1 MCKTLFFEWTY
12 YLYEVTSKWNIEKKR
27 SQKVTGKLLGG
38 ITEKDEYIVIG
49 KGKVMQAKCPIF
61 IDGQG
66 IWIFLYEQLS
76 GEHSTVVLF
85 LTVQI

>member
-38 ITEKDEYIVIG
+38 ITEKDEYIESE
-49 KGKVMQAKCPIF
+49 KERLCKQNA
-61 IDGQG
+61 
-66 IWIFLYEQLS
+66 LS
-76 GEHSTVVLF
+76 S
-85 LTVQI
+85 LTVKEYGFFYTNNYRENILLLYYF